1 MKRNYRGKR
10 QMKTNK
16 HIQDIIREAALSRD
30 KAAKRELLI
39 KSGGSRSWFY
49 DAIKNTKKL
58 VRPSLS
64 TKIETISML
73 KSEPICKH

>member
-39 KSGGSRSWFY
+39 KVVVVDHGFMMPL
-49 DAIKNTKKL
+49 KNTKKL

-64 TKIETISML
+64 TKI
-73 KSEPICKH
+73 KQ